1 MVERKLK
8 IVFIVLATAM
18 LLAMLL
24 ISRDAGISGDEEVH
38 YKHSEMVYKYFS
50 TWGADQSSLHTP
62 KTHLQYYGQTF
73 DNLVTILI
81 HWFGIDDIYGFRH
94 LMCSLAGWLTIVVT
108 ALFAAYI
115 SGYGAAILVL
125 LLFAIS
131 PVFMGH
137 SQNNLKDIPFA
148 LAYISSLYFSVRVI
162 FAEDKPRRRDI
173 ILLVLSIALSVGIR
187 SGGFLVIFYFGFF
200 MLLKEISNRLRHRLS
215 DGKLLKNKLIYFGT
229 IAISGYIL
237 GLVLWPYALQNP
249 IANPWKSYQVMTHFP
264 TTVRQIFEGRFDWSD
279 FHPWY
284 YLPKYIGITIPLI
297 VLAGLALFFLNFRK
311 TYTTDKKIQLG
322 FIGFTV
328 IFPVI
333 FVLIKQSNLYG
344 SWRHFLFIYPGIVL
358 ISALG
363 IVSLLQRYKNQLIR
377 ISSIVVLLL
386 LAIHPLKF
394 MAANHP
400 YYYLYYNQFVGGL
413 KGAYG
418 NYETDYYYHSMRK
431 GAEWLHQYLKNKPVK
446 APIVVG
452 GNFPSQWYF
461 RNTPEV
467 KFVYFPWQN
476 RSEYD
481 WDYAIIANSYI
492 PPVQLKNQV
501 WPPKNTI
508 HTIFADGVP
517 VCAVVERVTKDDLA
531 AIQEQKKG
539 NNIKSALLFQNALKF
554 DPQNEQICYNF
565 AEVLIA
571 NGDEDQANIM
581 LNRSLEINPDYE
593 KALILLG
600 DEALRKKEVQK
611 AADFYER
618 TIRANRKYYAVYPR
632 LAGIYAETDVL
643 KARRILKDCLKLNS
657 RYKPA
662 LEALAD
668 TYRKTDPDIAR
679 KYDELII
686 KLK

>member
-38 YKHSEMVYKYFS
+38 YKHSEMVYNYFS

-94 LMCSLAGWLTIVVT
+94 LMCSVAGWLTIVVT

-115 SGYGAAILVL
+115 SGYGAAIAVL

-284 YLPKYIGITIPLI
+284 YLPKYMGITIPLI
-297 VLAGLALFFLNFRK
+297 VFAGLALFFLNFRK
-311 TYTTDKKIQLG
+311 TYTADKKIQLG

-386 LAIHPLKF
+386 LTIHPLKF

-492 PPVQLKNQV
+492 PPVQLKNHI

-517 VCAVVERVTKDDLA
+517 ICAVIERVTKDDLA

-600 DEALRKKEVQK
+600 DEAQRKKEVQK